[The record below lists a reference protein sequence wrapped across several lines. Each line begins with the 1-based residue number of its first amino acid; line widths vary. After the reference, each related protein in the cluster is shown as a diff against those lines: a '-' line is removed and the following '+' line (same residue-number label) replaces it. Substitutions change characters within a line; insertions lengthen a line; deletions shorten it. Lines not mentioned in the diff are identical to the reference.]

1 MAKLE
6 ELRKRRQEILV
17 ELGNLEQVRRGS
29 VTEQY
34 VEATRKDGT
43 KVRRGPYPLYT
54 FKEKGK
60 TVSRR
65 IKDPKR
71 VSVYEE
77 QIQGFRRFQELTAE
91 LREIGEQISDLVFS
105 EGSGGGVKKTS
116 QRRSRS
122 KKTRK

>member
-1 MAKLE
+1 MTKLE
-6 ELRKRRQEILV
+6 ELRKRKQEILA

-65 IKDPKR
+65 IKDPKQ
-71 VSVYEE
+71 VSIYEE
-77 QIQGFRRFQELTAE
+77 QIQAFRRFQELTTE
-91 LREIGEQISDLVFS
+91 LREIGEQISDLYFS
-105 EGSGGGVKKTS
+105 EESERGVKKTS
-116 QRRSRS
+116 QRKSRS
-122 KKTRK
+122 KKTPK